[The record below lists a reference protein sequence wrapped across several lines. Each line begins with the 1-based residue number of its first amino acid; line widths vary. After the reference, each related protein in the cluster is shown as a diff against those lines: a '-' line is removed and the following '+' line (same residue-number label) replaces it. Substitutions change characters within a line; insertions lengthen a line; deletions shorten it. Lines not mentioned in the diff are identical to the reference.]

1 MRITAQEFIG
11 LVRRQ
16 GIKCDIHKGQLRLT
30 GGESD
35 MLNKLRAVLR
45 DNPSLAQGVKEH
57 TPEEDESLMT
67 AREFLRECEN
77 AGIVL
82 QIDAWTYDISMA
94 GVSEKA
100 QRRLCKVL
108 EKRPELK
115 ARVVLLKAMKDTALM
130 DSIEE
135 RACIRWSEGYS
146 DSLYM
151 AVLSNL
157 TETGEEVKKDANG
170 QIILRPRSDMRA
182 ELARL

>member
-1 MRITAQEFIG
+1 MRITASDFIG

-16 GIKCDIHKGQLRLT
+16 GIKCDVHKGQLLLT

-35 MLNKLRAVLR
+35 MLNRLRAVLK

-57 TPEEDESLMT
+57 IEDESLMT
-67 AREFLRECEN
+67 AREFMRECEN
-77 AGIVL
+77 AGISL
-82 QIDAWTYDISMA
+82 QIDAWTYDIKLS

-100 QRRLCKVL
+100 QRRLGKVL

-115 ARVVLLKAMKDTALM
+115 ARVVLLKAMKDTTLM

-151 AVLSNL
+151 AVLCNI
-157 TETGEEVKKDANG
+157 TETGETVEKDVNG
-170 QIILRPRSDMRA
+170 QIILMPRRDMRMTC
-182 ELARL
+182 

>member
-1 MRITAQEFIG
+1 MKITASDFIG

-16 GIKCDIHKGQLRLT
+16 GIKCDVHKGQLLLT

-35 MLNKLRAVLR
+35 MLNRLRAVLK

-57 TPEEDESLMT
+57 IEDESLMT

-77 AGIVL
+77 AGIVS

-100 QRRLCKVL
+100 QRRLGKVL

-115 ARVVLLKAMKDTALM
+115 AQVILLKAMKDTALM
-130 DSIEE
+130 DSIQE

-157 TETGEEVKKDANG
+157 TETGEEVKKDANR